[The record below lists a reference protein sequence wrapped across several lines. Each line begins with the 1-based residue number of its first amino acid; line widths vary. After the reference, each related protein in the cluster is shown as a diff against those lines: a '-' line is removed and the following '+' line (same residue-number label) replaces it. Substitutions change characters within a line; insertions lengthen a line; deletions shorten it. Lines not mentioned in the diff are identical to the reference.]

1 MLYVGKAY
9 VRIFVFRR
17 SVFFYQI
24 SHFISIVLN
33 FCNHINVLSNDMEL
47 DVLEFNQLVYKYQCY
62 VHKYH
67 NNCSGVQ
74 IYFVATVESV
84 NKRIIFPIASVIF
97 I

>member
-1 MLYVGKAY
+1 MK
-9 VRIFVFRR
+9 
-17 SVFFYQI
+17 
-24 SHFISIVLN
+24 
-33 FCNHINVLSNDMEL
+33 L
-47 DVLEFNQLVYKYQCY
+47 DVLEFNQLVYKYECY